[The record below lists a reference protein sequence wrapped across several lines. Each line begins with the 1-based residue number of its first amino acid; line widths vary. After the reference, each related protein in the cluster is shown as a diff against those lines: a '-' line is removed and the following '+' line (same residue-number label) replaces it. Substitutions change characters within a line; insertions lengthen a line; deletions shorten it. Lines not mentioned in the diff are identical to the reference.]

1 VTPAARARAVA
12 VALAAAAM
20 FVLATPGMD
29 GFGDGPVPDDANAW
43 EAFWRRVNTS
53 VRMPV
58 VRALEPLQPPL
69 RLHQGWSLYPSG
81 PNKVRRMEIR
91 VDGALVYRSN
101 DGDAD
106 WLAAVL
112 RYRRVRPVVASTC
125 LERSRNDVELIGYI
139 VRRARADFPDVS
151 EVEVRCT
158 IEPWPEHGPKP
169 PRVVVRYTARAPDF
183 AVQP

>member
-1 VTPAARARAVA
+1 MSHARAVA

-20 FVLATPGMD
+20 FVLATPGVD
-29 GFGDGPVPDDANAW
+29 SFDDGPVPDDANAW
-43 EAFWRRVNTS
+43 EAFWWRVNAA

-58 VRALEPLQPPL
+58 VRALQPLQPPL
-69 RLHQGWSLYPSG
+69 RLNQSWSLYPSG

-101 DGDAD
+101 DRDAD
-106 WLAAVL
+106 WLAPVL

-125 LERSRNDVELIGYI
+125 LERSRNDTELVRYL
-139 VRRARADFPDVS
+139 VRRARADFPGAT

-158 IEPWPEHGPKP
+158 IEPWPEDGPKA
-169 PRVVVRYTARAPDF
+169 PRVAVRYTARAPDF
-183 AVQP
+183 AVEP